1 MRDKRLIDM
10 RTDIALDWG
19 KEERETGVDA
29 DAVIMMLKP
38 HHSWIARYIS
48 TFREG
53 GGEKEGQI
61 CQGRLVSSV
70 NEEMYRV
77 ELN

>member
-1 MRDKRLIDM
+1 MHWIGGRKREKQGW
-10 RTDIALDWG
+10 T
-19 KEERETGVDA
+19 E

-38 HHSWIARYIS
+38 RHSWIARYIS
-48 TFREG
+48 TLREG